1 MPFKY
6 NNSALLLCAAK
17 YLPRPL
23 SVECI
28 RCADQLEE
36 AVKGSV
42 EHTNFL
48 TELKQYEA
56 WNEWTQ
62 VADTYLLL
70 QDKENS
76 PRNFFMYWRDNLSK
90 QLAHRLQYNA
100 IAEAIKKK
108 KNGQKYSNIDLHA
121 LLDSFINNPHHH
133 PHAPQAGNDGIAA
146 VDAAAGQDEVALE
159 EEEDDDEDNKDN
171 DNGSNNINNDDNN
184 NDGRILEL
192 EGQVLKLQ
200 GTIASLEQQLATA
213 MAGTNAHVAT
223 AAVAASQEAQQPFD
237 KSATDLEDESGGG
250 LSEALLTAKMENLG
264 LDQQSA
270 PYDPPEPVASPS
282 PSSTDADSNSKDNDV
297 GILYHHF

>member
-23 SVECI
+23 SVKCI
-28 RCADQLEE
+28 RCANQLKKVVE
-36 AVKGSV
+36 GSV

-90 QLAHRLQYNA
+90 QLAHNLQYNA

-108 KNGQKYSNIDLHA
+108 KNSNEYSNIDLHA
-121 LLDSFINNPHHH
+121 LLDSFINNPRHH
-133 PHAPQAGNDGIAA
+133 PHTPQAGNDGIAA
-146 VDAAAGQDEVALE
+146 VYAAAGQDEVALE
-159 EEEDDDEDNKDN
+159 EEEDDD
-171 DNGSNNINNDDNN
+171 NGSNNINNDDNN
-184 NDGRILEL
+184 NEGRILEL

-200 GTIASLEQQLATA
+200 GTIASLEQELATA

-270 PYDPPEPVASPS
+270 LYDPPEPVASPS
-282 PSSTDADSNSKDNDV
+282 PSSTDADSNSEDDDV

>member
-1 MPFKY
+1 M
-6 NNSALLLCAAK
+6 
-17 YLPRPL
+17 
-23 SVECI
+23 
-28 RCADQLEE
+28 
-36 AVKGSV
+36 
-42 EHTNFL
+42 
-48 TELKQYEA
+48 
-56 WNEWTQ
+56 
-62 VADTYLLL
+62 
-70 QDKENS
+70 
-76 PRNFFMYWRDNLSK
+76 
-90 QLAHRLQYNA
+90 
-100 IAEAIKKK
+100 
-108 KNGQKYSNIDLHA
+108 
-121 LLDSFINNPHHH
+121 
-133 PHAPQAGNDGIAA
+133 
-146 VDAAAGQDEVALE
+146 E

-270 PYDPPEPVASPS
+270 LYDPPEPVASPS
-282 PSSTDADSNSKDNDV
+282 PSSTDADSNSEDDDV